1 MNRKDLKDK
10 QWEIILQIE
19 KCKKYTK
26 RKQLIQQLERL
37 EAYGD
42 KQKGMATP
50 TQVRLILSV
59 NEYRELSKK
68 LTDLEIAEKIGISRS
83 SLVDF
88 KKKNGLLQHQGVTT

>member
-42 KQKGMATP
+42 RRKGMATP

>member
-42 KQKGMATP
+42 RQKGMATP
-50 TQVRLILSV
+50 T
-59 NEYRELSKK
+59 
-68 LTDLEIAEKIGISRS
+68 
-83 SLVDF
+83 
-88 KKKNGLLQHQGVTT
+88 